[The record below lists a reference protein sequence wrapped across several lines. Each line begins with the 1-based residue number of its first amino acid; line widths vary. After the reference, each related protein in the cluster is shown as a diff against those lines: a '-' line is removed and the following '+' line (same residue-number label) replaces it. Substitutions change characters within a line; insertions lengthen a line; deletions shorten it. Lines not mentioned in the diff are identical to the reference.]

1 MFCNACGTE
10 IQPGFNVCP
19 KCATPVT
26 GVVSSRTAIVTR
38 SRLQRHLDTLG
49 LLWIVVGALFLLPAL
64 VLLLL
69 GGTAAHFVIHD
80 NPIVGAFG
88 PLIFTLIGGS
98 VLLVGAGGVLV
109 GWGLRDRQPW
119 ARIVAIV
126 LGVLALFHPPLGT
139 ALGIYTLWVL
149 LSEDGGVE
157 YGRLTGG

>member
-26 GVVSSRTAIVTR
+26 GVVSSLTAIVTR
-38 SRLQRHLDTLG
+38 SRLQRHLATLG

-80 NPIVGAFG
+80 NPVAALVG
-88 PLIFTLIGGS
+88 PLVLTLIGS
-98 VLLVGAGGVLV
+98 SILLVGIGGILV

-119 ARIVAIV
+119 ARITAIIQGIV
-126 LGVLALFHPPLGT
+126 ALFHPPFGT

-149 LSEDGGVE
+149 LSDESGSE
-157 YGRLTGG
+157 YRQLSAA